1 VIGTS
6 LGAFIATELAA
17 SRPGVV
23 TCCVLMAT
31 RARADEFRR
40 ALSAGETALTPD
52 GIQLP
57 PSYDAAISVLQMFS
71 PATLNDDQALP
82 MWLDIYEMS
91 SGRRGAVSGQ
101 DAIDLLSGRRDA
113 LRAVPVGASSPSRM
127 TSCARRTWSPR

>member
-1 VIGTS
+1 MTGTS

-17 SRPGVV
+17 SRPDMV

-31 RARADEFRR
+31 RARADAFRR
-40 ALSAGETALTPD
+40 ALSAGETVLTRD

-71 PATLNDDQALP
+71 PATLND
-82 MWLDIYEMS
+82 
-91 SGRRGAVSGQ
+91 
-101 DAIDLLSGRRDA
+101 LLSDRRDA